1 MKRVLVVDD
10 EENMRHMLSLLLRR
24 EGYDVEAVED
34 GERALQRLQESE
46 FDLIL
51 CDLRMPVMDG
61 MAFLEAVRARGVDAT
76 IIMMSAYGTVDT
88 ALEAMKKGAYDYIPK
103 PFKPDEVVLTLKKAE
118 ERERLRRE
126 NLALREE
133 LSRRHRFDQLV
144 ARSRAMEEI
153 FRTVERVA
161 AFPSSVLIQG
171 ESGTGKELLARAL
184 HRLSPRSEGPFVAI
198 NCGAIPHSLLESE
211 LFGYV
216 RGAFTDAVRARK
228 GLFVEAHG
236 GTLFLDEVGE
246 LPLDLQV
253 KLLRVLQDQ
262 EIRPLG
268 GRASIKVDVRIVSAT
283 ALDLETEVR
292 AGRFR
297 VDLYYRLNVVSL
309 KIPPLRD
316 RPEDIPLL
324 VEHFIQKYRT
334 VLGVQVEGVTQ
345 RALARLMRYPWPG
358 NVREL
363 ENAVERAMILCE
375 GRQLDLEDFRFQEE
389 IDPCEPQQGDT
400 DLRLKP
406 KMKELERRLIQE
418 ALKRTRGNRTK
429 AANLLGITY
438 RALLNKLHEHGITG
452 GTDEGKW

>member
-1 MKRVLVVDD
+1 LKRILVVDD

-24 EGYDVEAVED
+24 EGYGVETAED
-34 GERALQRLQESE
+34 GQKALERLQESE

-61 MAFLEAVRARGVDAT
+61 MAFLEAAREKGVDAT

-88 ALEAMKKGAYDYIPK
+88 ALEAIKRGAYDYIPK
-103 PFKPDEVVLTLKKAE
+103 PFKPDEVILTLKKAE

-133 LSRRHRFDQLV
+133 LSRRYRFDQLV
-144 ARSRAMEEI
+144 ARSQAMEEI

-161 AFPSSVLIQG
+161 AFPSSVLIEG

-216 RGAFTDAVRARK
+216 RGAFTDAVRDKK
-228 GLFVEAHG
+228 GLFVEAHR

-262 EIRPLG
+262 EVRPLG
-268 GRASIKVDVRIVSAT
+268 GQTSRKVDVRIVSAT
-283 ALDLETEVR
+283 ARDLEAEVR

-297 VDLYYRLNVVSL
+297 ADLYYRLNVVSL

-324 VEHFIQKYRT
+324 VDHFIRKYRAA
-334 VLGVQVEGVTQ
+334 LGVQVEGITQ
-345 RALARLMRYPWPG
+345 RALARLMRYSWPG

-363 ENAVERAMILCE
+363 ENAVERAMVLCE
-375 GRQLDLEDFRFQEE
+375 GKQLDLQDFRLQEE
-389 IDPCEPQQGDT
+389 IHAFGSREESSE
-400 DLRLKP
+400 LRLKP
-406 KMKELERRLIQE
+406 RMKELERRLLQE
-418 ALKRTRGNRTK
+418 ALKRTQGNRTR

-438 RALLNKLHEHGITG
+438 RALLNKLHEHGIAG
-452 GTDEGKW
+452 RADEGK